1 MLGLPK
7 TTEVNKRIPK
17 QALHNNMQLTP
28 MLKRVLTE
36 QVDSIYWRNKIADDT
51 MNLGKGNTVT
61 EIQIFEIRL
70 NSSNLNTE
78 LLRQIDKQVYY
89 HVLFLLEYKLIK
101 KKPKRGIML
110 LKSMIITIQTDYLK
124 RNCSLILKG

>member
-17 QALHNNMQLTP
+17 QALHNNMRLTP

-89 HVLFLLEYKLIK
+89 HVLFLLEYK
-101 KKPKRGIML
+101 
-110 LKSMIITIQTDYLK
+110 
-124 RNCSLILKG
+124 